1 MIDSSKKGELSR
13 FLLKYTDSINIFLIG
28 YIFLSYMI
36 ICSLLTALSVENE
49 KIIISL
55 TIINTLLSLLF
66 TIELVLNLNFLGSFY
81 LNPYYYGYFYFCLD
95 LIAGPGAIFMDI
107 GHFLETGRIGYYG
120 NAMRLAK
127 LFTLHKIR

>member
-1 MIDSSKKGELSR
+1 
-13 FLLKYTDSINIFLIG
+13 LKYSDSINISLIL
-28 YIFLSYMI
+28 YLFLSYMI
-36 ICSLLTALSVENE
+36 ICSLLSVLSTENE
-49 KIIISL
+49 QMIITLSMVNTLISL
-55 TIINTLLSLLF
+55 YF
-66 TIELVLNLNFLGSFY
+66 TIELSLNLIFLGSFY

-95 LIAGPGAIFMDI
+95 IIAGPGAIVMDI

>member
-1 MIDSSKKGELSR
+1 MVNTL
-13 FLLKYTDSINIFLIG
+13 
-28 YIFLSYMI
+28 
-36 ICSLLTALSVENE
+36 
-49 KIIISL
+49 ISL
-55 TIINTLLSLLF
+55 YF
-66 TIELVLNLNFLGSFY
+66 TIELSLNLIFLGSFY

-95 LIAGPGAIFMDI
+95 IIAGPGAIVMDI